1 MDKRNQFLRKWALLV
16 FKEEEIKSYLK
27 WNIKKFSIFKRLLMA
42 CHQIS
47 IIKRKLI
54 KDKSFV
60 FIVVALIMQTNVLN
74 KTLILFHII
83 N

>member
-1 MDKRNQFLRKWALLV
+1 MDKRNQFLRKWALLI
-16 FKEEEIKSYLK
+16 FQEEIKDHQK
-27 WNIKKFSIFKRLLMA
+27 WNIKKFSIFKYLLMA
-42 CHQIS
+42 CHKIS

-60 FIVVALIMQTNVLN
+60 FIVVALITQTNALN
-74 KTLILFHII
+74 KTPILFHII